1 MGGLVGGL
9 FDLFSGNPTAPEQG
23 ALQDVGNYG
32 LNTGEGAIN
41 TGLGFEGDILSGDPS
56 KIATAL
62 APEIKAGQQQVQQ
75 QAEQGAMF
83 GNRGGGTNA
92 ATQAA
97 QSGERGNI
105 INLIGG
111 LQQGAAG
118 AEIGAGENLLSQGTG
133 AETTAAD
140 LALKNRQRQTS
151 DVSGIAQ
158 GVADIAMPFLNP
170 AAAAAPTAQDIVGT
184 LNPQFAAT
192 QYGPEPGAT
201 DWSGLDTSGPNM
213 SIFQ

>member
-9 FDLFSGNPTAPEQG
+9 FDLFSGSPTSGEQKAFGDLAGFENP
-23 ALQDVGNYG
+23 L
-32 LNTGEGAIN
+32 GEKSVN
-41 TGLGFEGDILSGDPS
+41 QGLGWESDILSGDPS

-75 QAEQGAMF
+75 QAQQGAEF

-118 AEIGAGENLLSQGTG
+118 ALTSGGENLLTQGSSNLG
-133 AETTAAD
+133 QEAN
-140 LALKNRQRQTS
+140 LANQRRQQQVG
-151 DVSGIAQ
+151 DVSGIAS

-170 AAAAAPTAQDIVGT
+170 AAAATSTADPVGT
-184 LNPQFAAT
+184 LNPLFAAT
-192 QYGPEPGAT
+192 QPGPEPGAF
-201 DWSGLDTSGPNM
+201 SGDFYAGLEN
-213 SIFQ
+213 Q

>member
-1 MGGLVGGL
+1 MGGLVGGI
-9 FDLFSGNPTAPEQG
+9 FDLLGGDPTQKQEG
-23 ALQDVGNYG
+23 ALNDVGTYG
-32 LNTGEGAIN
+32 INTGEGAVN
-41 TGLGFEGDILSGDPS
+41 TGLGFENDILSGDPS

-75 QAEQGAMF
+75 QAQQGAEF

-118 AEIGAGENLLSQGTG
+118 TEIGAGQDLLSQGTG

-140 LALKNRQRQTS
+140 LALKNRQRQVG
-151 DVSGIAQ
+151 DVSGIASD
-158 GVADIAMPFLNP
+158 VASIATGLPFGAASSP
-170 AAAAAPTAQDIVGT
+170 ASPVGT
-184 LNPQFAAT
+184 LNPLFAAT
-192 QYGPEPGAT
+192 QSGPEPGPL
-201 DWSGLDTSGPNM
+201 DLSGLDTSTPDL